1 MQALFASL
9 VPIQKRCSVKKVFL
23 EILQNSQKK
32 TYARA
37 SFLIKLQA
45 WGLQLY
51 QKKRLWHWCFLG
63 NVAKFLRILF
73 LIEHLW
79 WLLLSI
85 VVHFIQKNY
94 LKMLSWI
101 LLVFKAVKGYLYMK
115 AIWNS
120 SLWCS
125 PPNRSENIL
134 KHEYEK
140 VIHKIKWY
148 VKYLLF
154 NFSPNRDSMRCVLF
168 WISMRCILVWI
179 LQSFSQEF
187 LCRTL

>member
-1 MQALFASL
+1 MTLVFSCECCKISKNTFSYRTPLVAASL
-9 VPIQKRCSVKKVFL
+9 HSCSFY
-23 EILQNSQKK
+23 S
-32 TYARA
+32 
-37 SFLIKLQA
+37 
-45 WGLQLY
+45 
-51 QKKRLWHWCFLG
+51 
-63 NVAKFLRILF
+63 
-73 LIEHLW
+73 
-79 WLLLSI
+79 
-85 VVHFIQKNY
+85 KNY

-125 PPNRSENIL
+125 PTNRSENIL
-134 KHEYEK
+134 KNEYEK

-154 NFSPNRDSMRCVLF
+154 NFSLNRDSMRCVLF